1 MNHILLVL
9 LRFVLSFWW
18 NLQFKWGLNFVIILI
33 ILMNLDFVRFDDI
46 YQLLA
51 KNGMLIMLFCN
62 IRFKVVEKS
71 QSIVNIKE
79 IAFKPKYS
87 H

>member
-1 MNHILLVL
+1 
-9 LRFVLSFWW
+9 
-18 NLQFKWGLNFVIILI
+18 
-33 ILMNLDFVRFDDI
+33 MNLDFVRFDDI